1 MPATEEELQLHL
13 NGDGEVLYCESEATD
28 DELEILNDAAFAK
41 MLEERAQAAMEALR
55 EEHEKKLKEVNDK
68 LQLAKQEEEQRIKLA
83 EDEAAKNRQA
93 EAKLAQQMHDE
104 RVKKFKEQR
113 AKRALKEKNMKELM
127 EKKLN
132 EMLEAERQKF
142 LSVEASVQNQIA
154 ELQQSGSIRTLPTPT
169 TPDPTRFISSP
180 PVPERTRAPS
190 TPVTPPPAHA
200 PVHVPRLEASLPAV
214 PVCGAKQPT
223 AAIRSQTSVRPSTA
237 PLKLEEPAPKKTKTV
252 QILEDKVGKRTR
264 SEAQPDEALISFNVL
279 IL

>member
-1 MPATEEELQLHL
+1 
-13 NGDGEVLYCESEATD
+13 
-28 DELEILNDAAFAK
+28 
-41 MLEERAQAAMEALR
+41 
-55 EEHEKKLKEVNDK
+55 
-68 LQLAKQEEEQRIKLA
+68 
-83 EDEAAKNRQA
+83 
-93 EAKLAQQMHDE
+93 
-104 RVKKFKEQR
+104 
-113 AKRALKEKNMKELM
+113 M

-154 ELQQSGSIRTLPTPT
+154 ELQQSGSIRSLPTPT

-279 IL
+279 ILWIVCMEDGYHVCKRTHTHTHRCRNSLVATGSERWRTRPSMLILFIASVWLSSLLIRQDIIKIVC